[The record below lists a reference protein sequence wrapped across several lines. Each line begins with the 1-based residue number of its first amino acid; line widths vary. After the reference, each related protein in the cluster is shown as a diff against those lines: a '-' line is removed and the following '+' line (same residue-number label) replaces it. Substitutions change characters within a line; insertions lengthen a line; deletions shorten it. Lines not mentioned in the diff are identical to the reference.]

1 MGTEI
6 EEPTDGVSWPQRLLD
21 RVWLL
26 ALVAILYWA
35 LSYIVWGIVDI
46 LAVPMG

>member
-1 MGTEI
+1 MSTEM
-6 EEPTDGVSWPQRLLD
+6 DKSADDVSWPQRLLD